1 MKAGASQTACTR
13 GLIYMSASRTKKE
26 RQAQNALGLS
36 EKEKKA
42 QAEAKKSRRNV
53 IIYSII
59 GAVAAIAVILLL
71 VWDSNVIQKHSTA
84 VTIGDEKYGVVDL
97 DYYYFS
103 TYSTYLSNASA
114 FGIDTSVPLDE
125 QEIYEGYTW
134 DAMLKDTA
142 LDYLTN
148 VSILVQQAKAEG
160 YELSQAGED
169 SLTEATINVSSYAML
184 YGVTE
189 EYYLQLNYGKYMT
202 MEDYERIYRD
212 YLLSQEYANYKATGF
227 EVTDQEIDDFYA
239 QSPVTYDTYD
249 YYCYLVTFDRT
260 STDEEGNR
268 VDLDEATIEANR
280 AEAEARANEILDAL
294 NAGDTDKA
302 ASLAEEYGATDN
314 TNLSAVSSSG
324 YADWMNDAS
333 TQAGSSAVVENVS
346 AVSGDPI
353 GYFAIYVNDRYLDE
367 YEGANIR
374 VIATPATKDD
384 DGNYLMD
391 ECAANAES
399 IVERFEATNKTSEDF
414 AAICDE
420 ISSDSDTY
428 PGGLRE
434 NVSKKAYNEEI
445 TAWLFDSA
453 RKQGDYE
460 VFLDE
465 TNGCSYVIY
474 YEGTY
479 GTPYWRTSAATSI
492 QSNKYNDWLNALSEE
507 YTPVTG
513 SGFRFVG

>member
-1 MKAGASQTACTR
+1 
-13 GLIYMSASRTKKE
+13 MSASRTKKE
-26 RQAQNALGLS
+26 RQALNAMGLS

-42 QAEAKKSRRNV
+42 LADAKKAHRNI
-53 IIYSII
+53 IIYSILGVI
-59 GAVAAIAVILLL
+59 AAIAVALLL
-71 VWDSNVIQKHSTA
+71 IWDSNVIQKHTTA
-84 VTIGDEKYGVVDL
+84 VTIGNEDYGVVDL

-103 TYSTYLSNASA
+103 TYSTYLSNAEA
-114 FGIDTSVPLDE
+114 FGIDTSLPLDE

-148 VSILVQQAKAEG
+148 VSLLVQQAKADG
-160 YELSQAGED
+160 YELSQAGQD
-169 SLTEATINVSSYAML
+169 SLAEATINISSYAML

-202 MEDYERIYRD
+202 MEDYERIYGD
-212 YLLSQEYANYKATGF
+212 YLLSQEYASQKATGF
-227 EVTDQEIDDFYA
+227 EVTDQEIDDYYSE
-239 QSPVTYDTYD
+239 SPVTYDTYD
-249 YYCYLVTFDRT
+249 YYCYLVSFDRT
-260 STDEEGNR
+260 TTDADGNR
-268 VDLDEATIEANR
+268 TDLDEATIEANR

-302 ASLAEEYGATDN
+302 AALAEEYGATDN
-314 TNLSAVSSSG
+314 TNLNAVSSSG

-367 YEGANIR
+367 YEGVNVR
-374 VIATPATKDD
+374 VIATPAGKDD
-384 DGNYLMD
+384 DGNFLMD
-391 ECAANAES
+391 DCAANADS
-399 IVERFEATNKTSEDF
+399 IVERFETTNQTSEDF

-420 ISSDSDTY
+420 LSSDADTY

-434 NVSKKAYNEEI
+434 NVSKRAYNEEI

-465 TNGCSYVIY
+465 TNGCSYVMF

-479 GTPYWRTSAATSI
+479 GTPFWRTSAKSTI
-492 QSNKYNDWLNALSEE
+492 QNNKYTEWMDTLTAEN
-507 YTPVTG
+507 TPVTG
-513 SGFRFVG
+513 FGYRFVG